1 VRKKVYR
8 MGLVIFKGD
17 TKIGVYNFP
26 DVKRPRLCVEKGN
39 SVTAYATFRNE
50 ECAEMFM
57 NELIDMFGLK
67 KEP

>member
-1 VRKKVYR
+1 

-17 TKIGVYNFP
+17 TKIGVYTFP
-26 DVKRPRLCVEKGN
+26 DVKRPRLCVEKDN

>member
-1 VRKKVYR
+1 

-17 TKIGVYNFP
+17 TKIGVYNLP

>member
-1 VRKKVYR
+1 
-8 MGLVIFKGD
+8 MGLVIFKED

>member
-1 VRKKVYR
+1 
-8 MGLVIFKGD
+8 MSLVIFKGD

-26 DVKRPRLCVEKGN
+26 NVKRPRLCVEKGN

-50 ECAEMFM
+50 ECEEMFM

>member
-1 VRKKVYR
+1 

-17 TKIGVYNFP
+17 TKIGVYNFSN
-26 DVKRPRLCVEKGN
+26 VKRPRLCVEKGN
-39 SVTAYATFRNE
+39 SVTVYATFRNE

>member
-1 VRKKVYR
+1 

-26 DVKRPRLCVEKGN
+26 NVKRPRLCVEKGN
-39 SVTAYATFRNE
+39 SVTAYAVFRNE
-50 ECAEMFM
+50 ECGEMFM

-67 KEP
+67 KEL

>member
-1 VRKKVYR
+1 
-8 MGLVIFKGD
+8 MGLVIYKGD

-26 DVKRPRLCVEKGN
+26 NMKRPRLCVEKGN
-39 SVTAYATFRNE
+39 SVTAYVTFRNE

-67 KEP
+67 KEL

>member
-26 DVKRPRLCVEKGN
+26 NVKRPRLCVEKGN

>member
-1 VRKKVYR
+1 

-17 TKIGVYNFP
+17 TKIGVYNLP
-26 DVKRPRLCVEKGN
+26 NVKRPRLCVEKGN

-67 KEP
+67 KEL

>member
-1 VRKKVYR
+1 

-17 TKIGVYNFP
+17 TKIGVYTFP

-50 ECAEMFM
+50 
-57 NELIDMFGLK
+57 LIDMFGLK

>member
-1 VRKKVYR
+1 

-17 TKIGVYNFP
+17 TKIGVYNLP
-26 DVKRPRLCVEKGN
+26 NVKRPRLCVEKGN

>member
-1 VRKKVYR
+1 

-57 NELIDMFGLK
+57 NELIAMFGLK
-67 KEP
+67 KEF

>member
-1 VRKKVYR
+1 

-39 SVTAYATFRNE
+39 SVTALLMRLSGMKSVQR
-50 ECAEMFM
+50 CS
-57 NELIDMFGLK
+57 
-67 KEP
+67 

>member
-1 VRKKVYR
+1 

-39 SVTAYATFRNE
+39 SLLLMRLSGMKSVQR
-50 ECAEMFM
+50 CS
-57 NELIDMFGLK
+57 
-67 KEP
+67 

>member
-1 VRKKVYR
+1 

-26 DVKRPRLCVEKGN
+26 NVKRPRLCVEKGN

-50 ECAEMFM
+50 ECAKMFM

>member
-1 VRKKVYR
+1 
-8 MGLVIFKGD
+8 M
-17 TKIGVYNFP
+17 YNFP

>member
-1 VRKKVYR
+1 VS
-8 MGLVIFKGD
+8 LVIFKGD

-26 DVKRPRLCVEKGN
+26 NVKRPRLCVEKGN

>member
-1 VRKKVYR
+1 
-8 MGLVIFKGD
+8 MDLVIFKGD

-57 NELIDMFGLK
+57 NELIAMFGLK

>member
-1 VRKKVYR
+1 

-26 DVKRPRLCVEKGN
+26 NVKRSRLCVEKGN

>member
-1 VRKKVYR
+1 

-39 SVTAYATFRNE
+39 SVTANATFRNE

>member
-1 VRKKVYR
+1 
-8 MGLVIFKGD
+8 MGLVIYKGD
-17 TKIGVYNFP
+17 TKIGVYTFP
-26 DVKRPRLCVEKGN
+26 DVKRPRLYVEKGN
-39 SVTAYATFRNE
+39 TVTAYATFRNE

>member
-1 VRKKVYR
+1 

-26 DVKRPRLCVEKGN
+26 NVKRPRLCVEKGN

-50 ECAEMFM
+50 ECVEMFM

>member
-1 VRKKVYR
+1 

-17 TKIGVYNFP
+17 TKIGVYNLP

-39 SVTAYATFRNE
+39 TVTAYATFRNE